1 MGGTCVTDQ
10 RKETLL
16 AAATRRVKSA
26 PASLLMDGSEP
37 DTGSLV
43 VASHMD
49 AI

>member
-10 RKETLL
+10 RKETLP
-16 AAATRRVKSA
+16 AATRRGEKCSSVA
-26 PASLLMDGSEP
+26 PDGRSEP